1 MIFTLIYKQRDVQYM
16 LMVIVALSFILV
28 LTVVSGAHQKS
39 DICQSLN
46 NISLNLT
53 ASQKPRTDMS
63 NQSNR
68 LKLSPFVFINVCVW
82 R

>member
-1 MIFTLIYKQRDVQYM
+1 MILTLIYKQRDVQYM

-39 DICQSLN
+39 DICQVLN
-46 NISLNLT
+46 NISSNLT